1 MSAEATSATDE
12 ELPAALDAWLAVHRD
27 ELVTFRRHLHAHP
40 ELSGV
45 EYETTASIRER
56 LLVAG
61 LHPNVL
67 PGGAGLVCDLGR
79 DDEPR
84 IALRADID
92 ALAMEDGK
100 DVPYRSTRAGA
111 AHACG

>member
-27 ELVTFRRHLHAHP
+27 LHPHP

-111 AHACG
+111 AHAC